1 MFPYNKKS
9 FYTPII
15 ISLLL
20 IAGIFIGYKFAI
32 NNSRNVVI
40 YPEKNK
46 LSNILELIQQEYVD
60 SISEKNISEAAI
72 HAMLKELDPHSVY
85 IPAEELQEVNEPLEG
100 GFSGIGVQFNIQDD
114 TVAIINTIPNGP
126 SERIGIKAGDRI
138 ITVNDSII
146 AGKKIISNDVVKLLK
161 GPRGTTVRVGIM
173 RAGKNELLKFEITR
187 DNIPLYSVDIS
198 YMLNEKTGYIKINQF
213 ARTTVEE
220 FISGVSTLR
229 SKGMKNLI
237 IDVRGNSGGYLDAAI
252 KLADQF
258 LTNNKLIVYTQG
270 RNRGK
275 ESFDA
280 TAAGICHDQE
290 VAILIDESSASASEI
305 LAGAIQDHDRGWII
319 GRRSFGKGLV
329 QDQIP
334 LPDGSA
340 VRLTIARYY
349 TPSGRS
355 IQKPYD
361 KGIDNYYQ
369 ELYERYNHKEFETA
383 DSIKQNDSLVY
394 KTMGGRIVYG
404 GGGIMPDL
412 FVPIDT
418 TGFSEYYRNVRDNG
432 IINNFAF
439 FYADKNRIKLEKLKT
454 ANEINKYLESDTK
467 LLNDFYLFAEKKGI
481 RKIDSDI
488 KISEHLLN
496 IQLKA
501 YIARNIIDN
510 DGFYPIIREIDETL
524 NIAIETLE
532 NKKLIIPSK

>member
-138 ITVNDSII
+138 ITVNDSLI
-146 AGKKIISNDVVKLLK
+146 AGKKINSNDVVKLLK
-161 GPRGTTVRVGIM
+161 GPRGTTVRVGIK

>member
-161 GPRGTTVRVGIM
+161 GPRGTTVRVGIK